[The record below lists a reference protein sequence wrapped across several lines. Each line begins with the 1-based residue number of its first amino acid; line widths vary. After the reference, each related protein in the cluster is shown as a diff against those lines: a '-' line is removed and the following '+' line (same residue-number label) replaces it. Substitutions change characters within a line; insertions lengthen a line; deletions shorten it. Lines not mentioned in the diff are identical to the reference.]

1 MKLIR
6 KQENDYVISVKANQK
21 KLYQQL
27 VELARTE
34 SAWSVDLQRECAHG
48 RQTQRLVSVFELPE
62 SIQQQWPGAQVGIT
76 VVRWGTRGEKPYF
89 EQHYYISSWREKA
102 AVLQERIRSHWG
114 IENPL
119 HWVKDVVLGEDHSS
133 IAAKPAAAVMGM
145 VRNLVITLFRRAG
158 HASITNAIDYF
169 GNDLDQLLAMLE
181 FSSA

>member
-1 MKLIR
+1 VKLIC
-6 KQENDYVISVKANQK
+6 QQQNDYVVSVKANQK

-27 VELARTE
+27 RELAKAG
-34 SAWSVDLQRECAHG
+34 SAWSVDLKSESTRG
-48 RQTQRLVSVFELPE
+48 RKTQRLASVFELPE

-89 EQHYYISSWREKA
+89 EQHYYISSWREQA
-102 AVLQERIRSHWG
+102 AALGERIRAHWG

-158 HASITNAIDYF
+158 HASITDAIDYF
-169 GNDLDQLLAMLE
+169 GNDLDQLLPMLE
-181 FSSA
+181 FPSG

>member
-6 KQENDYVISVKANQK
+6 KQQNDYVISVKANQK

-27 VELARTE
+27 KELARTQTV
-34 SAWSVDLQRECAHG
+34 WSVDLKCERT
-48 RQTQRLVSVFELPE
+48 RDRKTQRLVSVFELPE
-62 SIQQQWPGAQVGIT
+62 SIQQQWSGAQVGIT
-76 VVRWGTRGEKPYF
+76 VVRWGTRGDKPYF

-102 AVLQERIRSHWG
+102 GALQERIRAHWG

-145 VRNLVITLFRRAG
+145 IRNLVITLFRRAG
-158 HASITNAIDYF
+158 YASITNAIDYF
-169 GNDLDQLLAMLE
+169 GNDLDKLLSILE